1 MILLIVYILSLL
13 PCWYSLVKSFEL
25 SFIHHLNKAFFS
37 YFRDI
42 LCVNEKVFKALW
54 WWKRYAST
62 TDITWQHLLTIKGIF
77 ISIRYDSSFNNTM
90 IFNIHFLVC
99 MFSNCLHKMHNHVHH
114 HSRKNIICPAKQ
126 LWSWKMLL
134 LTFQY
139 PWLLYGEVHIQWP
152 DVTAVNCG
160 HSKLEVSVRVMHPSS
175 LILPLVVLV
184 F

>member
-25 SFIHHLNKAFFS
+25 CFIHHLNKAFFS

-90 IFNIHFLVC
+90 IFNSTSWFACSVTACTRCII
-99 MFSNCLHKMHNHVHH
+99 MYITIAE
-114 HSRKNIICPAKQ
+114 RNIICPAKQ
-126 LWSWKMLL
+126 LWSWNMLL

-139 PWLLYGEVHIQWP
+139 PWLPHGEVHIQWP

-160 HSKLEVSVRVMHPSS
+160 HSKLELSVRVMHPSS

>member
-114 HSRKNIICPAKQ
+114 HSRKEYHMPCKAVMELENAFINFSVSLTSVWRSAHPVARCYSSQ
-126 LWSWKMLL
+126 LWPLQARS
-134 LTFQY
+134 
-139 PWLLYGEVHIQWP
+139 E
-152 DVTAVNCG
+152 
-160 HSKLEVSVRVMHPSS
+160 RPSDAS
-175 LILPLVVLV
+175 
-184 F
+184 